1 LDLEKNTRPK
11 HFKMS
16 SPTKVCV
23 QGLGFVGSAMS
34 TALSSRLDENNHPIF
49 DVVGIDRSDEISMQ
63 RIDSINAG
71 KFPFPVNDQNL
82 LNELSKSVSRGNLRA
97 TYNTDNYSDAE
108 IILVSINC
116 DLKKENG
123 EDKIALKSFTSAIEE
138 IAQKISENT
147 LLIVESTVPP
157 GTCEKII
164 YPLFEK
170 TFLKRNIDINKF
182 FLAHSYERVMPGADY
197 FDSII
202 NFWRVY
208 AGINDESSK
217 RCGDFLSKLINTKD
231 FPLTMLSNTTSSETG
246 KVLENSYR
254 AVNIA
259 FIEEWGRFAEEVGID
274 LYEIIDAIRMRPT
287 HNNIRQPGF
296 GVGGYCL
303 TKDPL
308 FAKIAAEEI
317 FNLNNH
323 DFLFSSNAVK
333 TNNKMPLVA
342 SKKIKEHFNKKISDK
357 NFLLMGITYREDV
370 GDTRFSPSETFV
382 KSLLSEG
389 SSVDVYDPLVSY
401 WNEMKMN
408 VLKDLPS
415 SSNYDGII
423 FAVNHT
429 EFKNINLASW
439 IGKEKVLLLDANN
452 VLTKKQLQ
460 QVNETKINYKS
471 IGRG

>member
-1 LDLEKNTRPK
+1 MENKKNI
-11 HFKMS
+11 
-16 SPTKVCV
+16 CI
-23 QGLGFVGSAMS
+23 QGLGFVGAAMAVAVAS
-34 TALSSRLDENNHPIF
+34 CLDKKNQPIF
-49 DVVGIDRSDEISMQ
+49 NVVGVDQSNDMGLK
-63 RIDSINAG
+63 RINSINSG
-71 KFPFPVNDQNL
+71 KFPFKTNDNKL
-82 LNELSKSVSRGNLRA
+82 VSKLTDSLNRGNLKA
-97 TYNTDNYSDAE
+97 TNNKKVYKKAD
-108 IILVSINC
+108 IVIVSINC
-116 DLKKENG
+116 DLVKNYNREKIDIENFSNSV
-123 EDKIALKSFTSAIEE
+123 KE
-138 IAQKISENT
+138 IAENISENT
-147 LLIVESTVPP
+147 LVIIESTVPP

-164 YPLFEK
+164 YPLFK
-170 TFLKRNIDINKF
+170 KIFSKRKLDIDTF
-182 FLAHSYERVMPGADY
+182 FLAHSYERVMPGKNY

-217 RCGDFLSKLINTKD
+217 RCGEFLSKLINTKD
-231 FPLTMLSNTTSSETG
+231 FPLTRLSNTTSSETG

-259 FIEEWGRFAEEVGID
+259 FIEEWGRFAEDVGID

-308 FAKIAAEEI
+308 FAKVAAKEI

-333 TNNKMPLVA
+333 TNDDMPLVT
-342 SKKIKEHFNKKISDK
+342 SQKIKEHFNKKIRNK

-370 GDTRFSPSETFV
+370 GDTRYSPSETFV
-382 KSLLSEG
+382 KALLSEG

-401 WNEMKMN
+401 WSEMNMN
-408 VLKDLPS
+408 VLKSLPDP
-415 SSNYDGII
+415 SNYDGII
-423 FAVNHT
+423 FSVNHA
-429 EFKNINLASW
+429 EFKEIDLADW
-439 IGKEKVLLLDANN
+439 IKEEKLLLFDANN
-452 VLTKKQLQ
+452 VLSKGQLQ
-460 QVNETKINYKS
+460 QIAKSKINYKS